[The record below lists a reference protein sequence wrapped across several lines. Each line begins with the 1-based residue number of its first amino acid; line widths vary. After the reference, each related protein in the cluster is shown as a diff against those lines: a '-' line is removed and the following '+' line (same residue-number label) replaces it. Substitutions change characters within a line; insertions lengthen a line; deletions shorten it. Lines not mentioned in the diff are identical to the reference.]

1 MFRVTAAD
9 AIEIFV
15 SCFSKPRLAIAIVGG
30 ESDLTSI
37 QAWTPDAV

>member
-1 MFRVTAAD
+1 MFQVAVVD
-9 AIEIFV
+9 AVDASGSF
-15 SCFSKPRLAIAIVGG
+15 FSKPRLAIAIVWG